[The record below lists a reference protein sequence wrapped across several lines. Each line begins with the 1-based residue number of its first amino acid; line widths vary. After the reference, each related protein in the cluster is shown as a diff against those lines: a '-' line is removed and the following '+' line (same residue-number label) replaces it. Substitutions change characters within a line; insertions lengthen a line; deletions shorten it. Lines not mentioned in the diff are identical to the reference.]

1 MDLSP
6 TPPSSSKAVGIR
18 ATMPD
23 VADAPVSISRSAGP
37 ALSPWVARLY
47 ATTVEGP
54 PDRLIECGLLADTA
68 SMRVF
73 LEADAWAETRDGR
86 LHHGRGAFFFG
97 PQSQRMAVRV
107 GGNFAAVGI
116 GFRPG
121 ASYAL
126 RGEGI
131 GAMMDR
137 VVPVEHFGGDS
148 ASLLAEF
155 DHCHDPHEWLDRLE
169 ARMEKVFAIWS
180 DKLPDPVTAAFDRA
194 AFADPNRQVAD
205 IADELGCTR
214 RRLERIVRRDFGLSP
229 KQVLRRARALDMAAK
244 LRGVVDVRESEDL
257 ALRYYD
263 QSHLT
268 RDFVEFFGMTPAQ
281 FAHSPQP
288 LMTNTLEIRQ
298 ARRLEELERLRPG
311 ERYPWR
317 RDEA

>member
-1 MDLSP
+1 MSG
-6 TPPSSSKAVGIR
+6 AG
-18 ATMPD
+18 
-23 VADAPVSISRSAGP
+23 DAPVSISRAAGP
-37 ALSPWVARLY
+37 KLSPWIARLY
-47 ATTVEGP
+47 ATWIRVPG
-54 PDRLIECGLLADTA
+54 DGSVDCGLLADTA

-73 LEADAWAETRDGR
+73 IKADAWAETRDGR
-86 LHHGRGAFFFG
+86 HHHGRGAFFFG
-97 PQSQRMAVRV
+97 PQSRRMRVNVR
-107 GGNFAAVGI
+107 GSFATVGI

-121 ASYAL
+121 ASHAL

-131 GAMMDR
+131 GPLVDR

-148 ASLLAEF
+148 AALVAAFEG
-155 DHCHDPHEWLDRLE
+155 CHDPREWLDILE
-169 ARMEKVFAIWS
+169 KRMEQVFANWS
-180 DKLPDPVTAAFDRA
+180 DLLPDPVTAAFDRA
-194 AFADPNRQVAD
+194 AFADPNRQIAD

-244 LRGVVDVRESEDL
+244 LRGVVDARESEEL

-268 RDFVEFFGMTPAQ
+268 RDFVTFFGMTPAQ
-281 FAHSPQP
+281 FANTPQP

-311 ERYPWR
+311 EPYPWR
-317 RDEA
+317 GGD